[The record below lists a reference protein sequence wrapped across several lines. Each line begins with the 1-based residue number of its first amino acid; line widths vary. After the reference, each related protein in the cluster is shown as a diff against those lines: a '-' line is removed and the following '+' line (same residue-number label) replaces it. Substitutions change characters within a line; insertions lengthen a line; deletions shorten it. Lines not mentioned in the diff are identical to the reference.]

1 MASKAEPCPKCRE
14 KGRDRRGN
22 NLQRWPDGHAH
33 CFACTYH
40 EFNEIGTT
48 GFMGNILE
56 VENLKKN
63 KMFEMPDIK
72 LPADAST
79 NIDAMALAWLSKYDI
94 EMKEVEKYDFR
105 WSPSKK
111 MLIFPFYAN
120 DFEDEHI
127 KGKLMGWQGR
137 SFNVLSQLQY
147 YKVGGFIDFYNVLNF
162 EEGRGNNLIIVEDF
176 ISAIKIARNFTVMAL
191 LGSQMSTSRLNG
203 LKRWTR
209 ELTFWL
215 DEDKADKA
223 GEFVRTATMLGF
235 HANYVVTKHDPKAYD
250 NQTIQEIL
258 ERYPRTRPT
267 TVQEAPSA
275 PICC

>member
-1 MASKAEPCPKCRE
+1 MASRAEPCPKCRE

-40 EFNEIGTT
+40 EWTENGTT
-48 GFMGNILE
+48 GYMGNILE

-63 KMFEMPDIK
+63 KMFEAPDLK
-72 LPADAST
+72 LPDDATT
-79 NIDAMALAWLSKYDI
+79 NIDAVALIWLSKYDI
-94 EMKEVEKYDFR
+94 EMTEVEQYKFH

-120 DFEDEHI
+120 DYEDHHV

-137 SFNVLSQLQY
+137 SFNPNSQMQY

-162 EEGRGNNLIIVEDF
+162 EEGEGDELIIVEDF
-176 ISAIKIARNFTVMAL
+176 ISAIKIARRFTTMSL
-191 LGSQMSTSRLNG
+191 LGSQMSTPRMNG
-203 LKRWTR
+203 LKKWTKN
-209 ELTFWL
+209 LIFWL

-223 GEFVRTATMLGF
+223 GELVRTATMLGF
-235 HANYVVTKHDPKAYD
+235 HARYVITKHDPKAYD
-250 NQTIQEIL
+250 NQTITETL
-258 ERYPRTRPT
+258 ERHPRKPSKPA
-267 TVQEAPSA
+267 QEGPSA